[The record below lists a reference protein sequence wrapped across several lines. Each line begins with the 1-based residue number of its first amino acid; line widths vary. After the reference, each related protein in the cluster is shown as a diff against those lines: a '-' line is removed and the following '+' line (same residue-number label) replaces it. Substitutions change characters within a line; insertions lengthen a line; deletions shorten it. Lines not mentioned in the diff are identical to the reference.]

1 MRISDWSSDVC
12 SSDLEQAAF
21 SPASVVPGIG
31 FSPDRMLQGR
41 IFAYHDAH
49 LYRIGTNYQHLPVN
63 RPQCPYPNYKRAGA
77 MRFDG
82 NGGGAPVY
90 APNSIASCTK
100 QEPTYSQRPLAQP
113 SRGVAK
119 RRIER

>member
-1 MRISDWSSDVC
+1 MRISDWSSDGC
-12 SSDLEQAAF
+12 SSDLKDYPLIEVGVLELNRNPENYFAEVEQAAF

-63 RPQCPYPNYKRAGA
+63 RPQCPYHNYQRDGA

-82 NGGGAPVY
+82 NGRSEERRVG
-90 APNSIASCTK
+90 K
-100 QEPTYSQRPLAQP
+100 E
-113 SRGVAK
+113 GV
-119 RRIER
+119 RT